1 MPEDSQTQPARR
13 FLINWL
19 FWGGLFFFGTA
30 VSGWLEWQSRE
41 EKIMHAS
48 AFLPAFFC
56 KRMYLLLPFT
66 NMCLYYY

>member
-41 EKIMHAS
+41 AHTLAWFLAISLWS
-48 AFLPAFFC
+48 ALCAIGYSL
-56 KRMYLLLPFT
+56 MDWLLKK
-66 NMCLYYY
+66 